1 MPPAKNSKLYLAP
14 DRTLVWAKI
23 RFLGRETNVSTGF
36 TCSWFPSGAAGQPSL
51 CRVGWELRG
60 TENRSSRSLLRFRV
74 RSLWFGGRFSRR
86 RDRGGGGASFA
97 ERVFGD
103 FTRDWGGGRA
113 GRFVFGAQ
121 SSKIVAKTAFRRYLR
136 FLTKLPTFGNRFVP
150 SLNRRGLGRSC
161 PNVCFAISHA
171 FGAVGVRERSS

>member
-36 TCSWFPSGAAGQPSL
+36 TCSWFPSGAGGQPSL

-74 RSLWFGGRFSRR
+74 RSLWIWGSVLPVEGSGRWRSTRCRTCLWRFHTGLEGGRS
-86 RDRGGGGASFA
+86 
-97 ERVFGD
+97 
-103 FTRDWGGGRA
+103 
-113 GRFVFGAQ
+113 GRFVLRAQ
-121 SSKIVAKTAFRRYLR
+121 SSKNVAECRSRRYLR
-136 FLTKLPTFGNRFVP
+136 FLVKLSTFGSRFFP
-150 SLNRRGLGRSC
+150 SLNR
-161 PNVCFAISHA
+161 
-171 FGAVGVRERSS
+171 